1 MSKSCCRSVFDNE
14 TTDCV
19 AFHNKS
25 HYDGTRHDTREFGD
39 ESIDEAFLELELIST
54 NYKYCIIAIVGG
66 AAVVVVLL
74 VCEVA

>member
-1 MSKSCCRSVFDNE
+1 MAHV
-14 TTDCV
+14 T
-19 AFHNKS
+19 
-25 HYDGTRHDTREFGD
+25 TREFGD